1 MPADSHDPATSG
13 PRYRATTGGH
23 GNAEPHDEPRRVWTA
38 ADVAEFNA
46 GVIAARHAYY
56 EDPLAALHAAND
68 NNRARKR
75 MAAIRAERKAP

>member
-1 MPADSHDPATSG
+1 MPADSHEPATSG

-46 GVIAARHAYY
+46 RQRLARAAYDTENHCACGNPRAFHI
-56 EDPLAALHAAND
+56 
-68 NNRARKR
+68 NRVPVRCDECRK
-75 MAAIRAERKAP
+75 EKP